1 MRENRV
7 FVDTN
12 VLIYAHDK
20 SAGRKHDVA
29 RSRILALWEE
39 GRGLLSTQVLQE
51 LFLGMTRKIPNP
63 VSLALGRK
71 IIEDLLAWEV
81 VINDG
86 TSVLAAID
94 IQSRY
99 RLSFWDALIVQAAL
113 RGGATVLLSED
124 LAHGQAIQGVTIQ
137 NPFAEH

>member
-1 MRENRV
+1 MHENRV
-7 FVDTN
+7 SVDTN

-29 RSRILALWEE
+29 RYRILALWEE

>member
-1 MRENRV
+1 MPEDKV

-12 VLIYAHDK
+12 VLIYAHDN
-20 SAGRKHDVA
+20 SAGRKHEVA
-29 RSRILALWEE
+29 RSEILALWEE
-39 GRGLLSTQVLQE
+39 GHGLLSTQVLQE
-51 LFLGMTRKIPNP
+51 FFLGITRKIPNP
-63 VSLALGRK
+63 VSLIVGRK

-99 RLSFWDALIVQAAL
+99 HLSFWDSLIVQAAL

-124 LAHGQAIQGVTIQ
+124 LAHGQMIQGVTIQ
-137 NPFAEH
+137 NPFAE